1 VVPRRPTLLESLDES
16 MARAEWCAV
25 RMKRRTKRKAK

>member
-25 RMKRRTKRKAK
+25 RMKRTKRKAK